1 MMTPRAKADAYQS
14 LAKRLKA
21 LGADVGDVDAIT
33 HDDRSFMVVLTAIV
47 GRLESAARERAK
59 V

>member
-33 HDDRSFMVVLTAIV
+33 HDDRSFMVVLNAIV
-47 GRLESAARERAK
+47 GRLEAQAKDKVRA
-59 V
+59 

>member
-1 MMTPRAKADAYQS
+1 MMTARAKAEAYQT

-33 HDDRSFMVVLTAIV
+33 HDDRSFMVVLIAIV
-47 GRLESAARERAK
+47 GRLEAQAKDKVRA
-59 V
+59 